1 MKNSFVWIVIG
12 LLSTTALADE
22 DLRDRIKDE
31 HVRNGGH
38 WIYNDIAEGFR
49 QAKETGKPLFVTFRC
64 VPCEKCNGFDGE
76 VASGSKEIRDF
87 AAKNFVCVR
96 QVEMKGVDLRL
107 FQFDHDL
114 NWTGMFL
121 NADQTIYAR
130 YGTQSEKGADAYNSV
145 DGLLTTMKRV
155 LKIHQDYPNNR
166 QQLVAKKAETKAW
179 KTAMDMPTL
188 NPSLRNSGKTT
199 RSNCIHCHNIHDA
212 ENAYWEQQ
220 GKLTHDRLWRYPLPG
235 NIGIQVD
242 AKDGRTVKSV
252 IKDSAAAEAGV
263 VAGKKIN
270 TINGQ
275 LVSSIADVQWVL
287 HSIPNLDGQ
296 KVIVSFD
303 DESETTIALKAGWKK
318 TDISWRGSLWEL
330 SPRLRVWMPSLTSA
344 QRKTAELDKNEP
356 ALLIKWINRGKPGGK
371 AAFKSGLREG
381 DILLQVDGK
390 PVPDSPQ
397 KLNVQVKLN
406 HKVGEAVPVVVQ
418 RAGKRIELNWS
429 LVE

>member
-1 MKNSFVWIVIG
+1 MIRFVVWLTIG
-12 LLSTTALADE
+12 FLSMAALADE
-22 DLRDRIKDE
+22 GLRDRIKDE
-31 HVRNGGH
+31 HVRPGGH

-49 QAKETGKPLFVTFRC
+49 QAKKTGKPLFVTFRC

-96 QVEMKGVDLRL
+96 QVEMKGVDLGL

-114 NWTGMFL
+114 NWAGMFL

-145 DGLLTTMKRV
+145 KGLLTTMKRV
-155 LKIHQDYPNNR
+155 LEIHKDYPNNR
-166 QQLVAKKAETKAW
+166 EQLVGKKATSKPW

-235 NIGIQVD
+235 NIGLRID
-242 AKDGRTVKSV
+242 AKDGRTVRSV
-252 IKDSAAAEAGV
+252 VKDSAAAKAGV
-263 VAGKKIN
+263 AVGQKI
-270 TINGQ
+270 TSINSQ

-287 HSIPNLDGQ
+287 HSIPNLNGQ
-296 KVIVSFD
+296 KVTLSFED
-303 DESETTIALKAGWKK
+303 GSESTIALKSGWKK

-330 SPRLRVWMPSLTSA
+330 SPRLRVWMPTLTTA
-344 QRKTAELDKNEP
+344 QRKAAGLEGHEP

-390 PVPDSPQ
+390 PVSASPQ
-397 KLNVQVKLN
+397 QLNVQVKLN
-406 HKVGEAVPVVVQ
+406 HKVGEDLPIVVQ
-418 RAGKRIELNWS
+418 RDGEKLKLNWP